1 MKKNKKQII
10 GISIIC
16 FIVVCIMIGC
26 FLFGYIGK
34 NKNKKYELEKI
45 TKWNYFTIIEN
56 DKMGVIDNKGNVI
69 IEPNYEDIQIPNPT
83 KDIFICSNENETKIV
98 NAKGEEKFKSFE
110 EVSAFQLKELATEIP
125 FEKSVLKYKE
135 NGKYGIINFDGKK
148 VTKAI
153 YDSIENLPFKEGELL
168 VQKDGKYGVINIL
181 GKNVIPIE
189 YKEIKVDE
197 YYEPENAYKYSGYIV
212 GNDTD
217 KGTMYKYINY
227 ETNKETKEEYQ
238 DIKRIVDYED
248 KDKFYIV
255 FEKDNK
261 FGVIEDGNTIINNEY
276 DNIEYD
282 SFNKLFIVKKDKNY
296 GVLKLNGE
304 TLISC
309 LYDEINVEGIYIY
322 ALKNDEQIIFSTSG
336 KKIDDSKYISAYNVE
351 NTNYKIT
358 INDENKYGVIDE
370 NNNDIIPNEYYYIGY
385 LGNDYFVVSDQTG
398 KNGVVDNKGKIVLE
412 TKYDT
417 IEKPEKVNLIEATEI
432 NTNTIT
438 LFDTDIKEIA
448 KMNNAKIFE
457 GENYIRLYSNKE
469 QKYFNSNG
477 EEKSNKDIL
486 SQNKIFSNVKDGKWG
501 FVDSNDNV
509 IVDYIYDD
517 VTETN
522 QYGFAGVKKDG
533 KWGSIN
539 ENGQVIIEPTYTL
552 NNNNEVDFIG
562 EYYKYTYGYK
572 KFNYTNDR

>member
-1 MKKNKKQII
+1 MNKKRVITITIILIILIFII
-10 GISIIC
+10 GGFSLYRYIS
-16 FIVVCIMIGC
+16 
-26 FLFGYIGK
+26 

-45 TKWNYFTIIEN
+45 TIWNYFTIIEN

-69 IEPNYEDIQIPNPT
+69 IEPNYENIQIPNPT
-83 KDIFICSNENETKIV
+83 KDIFICSNDNEIKVI
-98 NAKGEEKFKSFE
+98 NEKNEEKFKNYE
-110 EVSAFQLKELATEIP
+110 EVSAIQLKELATEIP

-181 GKNVIPIE
+181 GKNVIPME

-197 YYEPENAYKYSGYIV
+197 YYEAENSYKYSGYIV

-227 ETNKETKEEYQ
+227 ETNIETKEEYQ

-248 KDKFYIV
+248 KDNFYLI
-255 FEKDNK
+255 FKKDNK
-261 FGVIEDGNTIINNEY
+261 YGIIEDGNVIVNNEY

-309 LYDEINVEGIYIY
+309 LYDDINIEGIYIY
-322 ALKNDEQIIFSTSG
+322 ALKDEEQIIFSTTG
-336 KKIDDSKYISAYNVE
+336 EKINNSKNKSAYNVE

-398 KNGVVDNKGKIVLE
+398 KNGIVDNKGKIVLE

-417 IEKPEKVNLIEATEI
+417 IEKLEKVNLIEATEI

-457 GENYIRLYSNKE
+457 GENYIRLYSSKA

-477 EEKSNKDIL
+477 EEKNNKEIL
-486 SQNKIFSNVKDGKWG
+486 SQNKIFSDVKDGKWG
-501 FVDSNDNV
+501 FVDSNGNV

-522 QYGFAGVKKDG
+522 QYGFAGVNKGG

>member
-1 MKKNKKQII
+1 MR
-10 GISIIC
+10 
-16 FIVVCIMIGC
+16 
-26 FLFGYIGK
+26 
-34 NKNKKYELEKI
+34 
-45 TKWNYFTIIEN
+45 
-56 DKMGVIDNKGNVI
+56 D
-69 IEPNYEDIQIPNPT
+69 
-83 KDIFICSNENETKIV
+83 
-98 NAKGEEKFKSFE
+98 
-110 EVSAFQLKELATEIP
+110 
-125 FEKSVLKYKE
+125 
-135 NGKYGIINFDGKK
+135 
-148 VTKAI
+148 
-153 YDSIENLPFKEGELL
+153 
-168 VQKDGKYGVINIL
+168 
-181 GKNVIPIE
+181 
-189 YKEIKVDE
+189 
-197 YYEPENAYKYSGYIV
+197 
-212 GNDTD
+212 
-217 KGTMYKYINY
+217 
-227 ETNKETKEEYQ
+227 
-238 DIKRIVDYED
+238 
-248 KDKFYIV
+248 
-255 FEKDNK
+255 
-261 FGVIEDGNTIINNEY
+261 
-276 DNIEYD
+276 
-282 SFNKLFIVKKDKNY
+282 IVKKDNNY

-309 LYDEINVEGIYIY
+309 LYDDINIEGIYIY
-322 ALKNDEQIIFSTSG
+322 ALKDEEQIIFSTTG
-336 KKIDDSKYISAYNVE
+336 EKINNSKNKSAYNVE

-370 NNNDIIPNEYYYIGY
+370 SNNDIIPNEYYYIGY

-417 IEKPEKVNLIEATEI
+417 IEKLEKVNLIEATEI

-457 GENYIRLYSNKE
+457 GENYIRLYSSKE

-477 EEKSNKDIL
+477 EEKSNKEIL
-486 SQNKIFSNVKDGKWG
+486 SQNKIFSDVKDGKWG